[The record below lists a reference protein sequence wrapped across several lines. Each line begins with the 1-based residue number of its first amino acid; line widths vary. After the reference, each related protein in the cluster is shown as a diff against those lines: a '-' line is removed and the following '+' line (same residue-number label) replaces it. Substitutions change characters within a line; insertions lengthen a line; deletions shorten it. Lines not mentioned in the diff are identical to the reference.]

1 MDPKKINYTFMKTGQ
16 DITNNEAKDP
26 EIVKDVIALIT
37 TFSQNSILSADV
49 YVKHANR
56 KIITTKDIQMAMK
69 LEVFEFV
76 NRDNSKR
83 LQKNRNEIE
92 KDYNRMFTQNEDE
105 ENNEDNDDF
114 DYEKAI
120 DDLIENE
127 NENENEKEGYSKSK
141 CECDICRKMNY
152 IEQTWDYWQPKTNLE
167 KILKIH
173 ISKIVESEN

>member
-1 MDPKKINYTFMKTGQ
+1 MDSKKINYTFMKTGQ

-76 NRDNSKR
+76 NRDNSKL

-92 KDYNRMFTQNEDE
+92 KDYNRIFTQNDD
-105 ENNEDNDDF
+105 DNDD
-114 DYEKAI
+114 DYDYDKAI
-120 DDLIENE
+120 DDLIEND
-127 NENENEKEGYSKSK
+127 NKKEGYCKSK

-152 IEQTWDYWQPKTNLE
+152 IDKTWDYWQPKTNLE

-173 ISKIVESEN
+173 ISKIVEAEN

>member
-1 MDPKKINYTFMKTGQ
+1 MDSKKIDYTFMKTGQ
-16 DITNNEAKDP
+16 DITHTNNEAKDP

-76 NRDNSKR
+76 NRDNSKL

-92 KDYNRMFTQNEDE
+92 KDYNRMFTQNEDR

-114 DYEKAI
+114 DYDKAI

-127 NENENEKEGYSKSK
+127 NKKEGYCKSK
-141 CECDICRKMNY
+141 CECDICKKMNH
-152 IEQTWDYWQPKTNLE
+152 IDKTWDYWQPKTNLE